1 MVRRPPRSTRTDT
14 RFPYTT
20 LFRSF
25 WFTDARRKPGMLVGV
40 FLIGYGLARFTVEFF
55 REPDAQLVGF
65 AARTGLHMGQWLTV
79 PMIAAG
85 IYLVAAAW
93 QRSVRS
99 EERRVGKESVS
110 TCRFRG

>member
-1 MVRRPPRSTRTDT
+1 
-14 RFPYTT
+14 
-20 LFRSF
+20 
-25 WFTDARRKPGMLVGV
+25 MLVGV

-93 QRSVRS
+93 QRSVDHPAQVTRS
-99 EERRVGKESVS
+99 Q
-110 TCRFRG
+110 